1 MTRLRQYALRVP
13 TAPDIDTSAPHPA
26 RVYDYWLGG
35 KDNFEADRQAAT
47 SAMEIFPFTVQSARA
62 CRRYLARVV
71 RFLAAEVG
79 IRQFLD
85 LGTGLPSADNVHE
98 VAQATAPAS
107 RIVYVDNDPIV
118 LVHAR
123 ALLTSSPEGST
134 HYIDADLRDTER
146 VLAEA
151 RRVLDFSQPVA
162 VMLLAVLH
170 FVTDEQD
177 PAGIIRAVMDPLAP
191 GSHLALGHHTADIF
205 PELEEFS
212 QYLSRL
218 NPEYTA
224 TLRSRDQVESLFGD
238 LELVPPGVVQISQ
251 WRPDSAYDADLPA
264 ALWGGVA
271 RKT

>member
-1 MTRLRQYALRVP
+1 VAS
-13 TAPDIDTSAPHPA
+13 APNIDTSAPHPA

-35 KDNFEADRQAAT
+35 KDNFEADRQAAEA
-47 SAMEIFPFTVQSARA
+47 AMEIFPYTVQSARA

-71 RFLAAEVG
+71 RFLAAEMG

-98 VAQATAPAS
+98 VAQAAAPDS

-123 ALLTSSPEGST
+123 ALLTSSAAGET
-134 HYIDADLRDTER
+134 HYIDADLRDTQQ
-146 VLAEA
+146 VLAQA
-151 RRVLDFSQPVA
+151 RQMLDFSQPVA
-162 VMLLAVLH
+162 VMLLSVLH

-177 PAGIIRAVMDPLAP
+177 PAEIIRSVMEPLAP
-191 GSHLALGHHTADIF
+191 GSYLALGHHTADIF
-205 PELEEFS
+205 PELEEFAR
-212 QYLSRL
+212 YLSRL
-218 NPEYTA
+218 NPEYRA
-224 TLRSRDQVESLFGD
+224 TLRTRDQVAALFGD
-238 LELVPPGVVQISQ
+238 LELVPPGLVQISQ

-271 RKT
+271 RKTG

>member
-1 MTRLRQYALRVP
+1 VAS
-13 TAPDIDTSAPHPA
+13 APNIDTSAPHPA

-35 KDNFEADRQAAT
+35 KDNFEADRQAAEA
-47 SAMEIFPFTVQSARA
+47 AMEIFPYTVQSARA

-71 RFLAAEVG
+71 RFLAAEAGV
-79 IRQFLD
+79 RQFLD

-98 VAQATAPAS
+98 VAQAAAPDS
-107 RIVYVDNDPIV
+107 RVVYVDNDPIV

-123 ALLTSSPEGST
+123 ALLTSSPEGET
-134 HYIDADLRDTER
+134 HYVDADLRDTKQ
-146 VLAEA
+146 VLAQA
-151 RRVLDFSQPVA
+151 REMLDFSQPVA

-177 PAGIIRAVMDPLAP
+177 PAEIIRSVMEPLAP
-191 GSHLALGHHTADIF
+191 GSYLALGHHTADIF
-205 PELEEFS
+205 PELEEFA

-218 NPEYTA
+218 NPEYRA
-224 TLRSRDQVESLFGD
+224 TLRTRDQVAALFGD
-238 LELVPPGVVQISQ
+238 LELVPPGLVQISQ

-271 RKT
+271 RKS

>member
-1 MTRLRQYALRVP
+1 VP
-13 TAPDIDTSAPHPA
+13 TAPNIDTSAPHPA

-35 KDNFEADRQAAT
+35 KDNFEADRQAAEA
-47 SAMEIFPFTVQSARA
+47 AMEIFPYTVQSARA

-71 RFLAAEVG
+71 RFLAAEQG

-85 LGTGLPSADNVHE
+85 IGAGLPSADNVHE
-98 VAQATAPAS
+98 VAQAAAPDS

-123 ALLTSSPEGST
+123 ALLTSSPEGATS
-134 HYIDADLRDTER
+134 YIDADLRDTGR
-146 VLAEA
+146 IVAEA
-151 RRVLDFSQPVA
+151 RRSLDFSQPVA
-162 VMLLAVLH
+162 VMLMAILH
-170 FVTDEQD
+170 FIPDEQD
-177 PAGIIRAVMDPLAP
+177 PAGIIRTLMEPLPA
-191 GSHLALGHHTADIF
+191 GSYLALGHHTADIF

-212 QYLSRL
+212 RYLSKL

-224 TLRSRDQVESLFGD
+224 TLRSRDQVAGYFEG

-251 WRPDSAYDADLPA
+251 WRPDSAYDEDLPA

-271 RKT
+271 RKPA

>member
-1 MTRLRQYALRVP
+1 VAS
-13 TAPDIDTSAPHPA
+13 APNIDTSAPHPA

-35 KDNFEADRQAAT
+35 KDNFEADRQAAEA
-47 SAMEIFPFTVQSARA
+47 AMEIFPYTVQSARA

-71 RFLAAEVG
+71 RFLAAEAGV
-79 IRQFLD
+79 RQFLD

-98 VAQATAPAS
+98 VAQAAAPDS

-123 ALLTSSPEGST
+123 ALLTSSPEGET
-134 HYIDADLRDTER
+134 HYVDADLRDTKQ
-146 VLAEA
+146 VLAQA
-151 RRVLDFSQPVA
+151 REMLDFSQPVA

-177 PAGIIRAVMDPLAP
+177 PAEIIRSVMEPLAP
-191 GSHLALGHHTADIF
+191 GSYLALGHHTADIF
-205 PELEEFS
+205 PELEEFAR
-212 QYLSRL
+212 YLSRL
-218 NPEYTA
+218 NPEYRA
-224 TLRSRDQVESLFGD
+224 TLRTRDQVAALFGD
-238 LELVPPGVVQISQ
+238 LELVPPGLVQISQ

-271 RKT
+271 RKS

>member
-1 MTRLRQYALRVP
+1 MAS
-13 TAPDIDTSAPHPA
+13 APNIDTSAPHPA

-35 KDNFEADRQAAT
+35 KDNFEADRQAAEA
-47 SAMEIFPFTVQSARA
+47 AMEIFPYTVQSARA

-71 RFLAAEVG
+71 RFLAAEAGV
-79 IRQFLD
+79 RQSLD

-98 VAQATAPAS
+98 VAQAAAPDS

-123 ALLTSSPEGST
+123 ALLTSSPEGET
-134 HYIDADLRDTER
+134 HYVDADLRDTKQ
-146 VLAEA
+146 VLAQA
-151 RRVLDFSQPVA
+151 REMLDFSQPVA

-170 FVTDEQD
+170 FVTDEQA
-177 PAGIIRAVMDPLAP
+177 PAEIIRSVMEPLAP
-191 GSHLALGHHTADIF
+191 GSYLALGHHTADIF
-205 PELEEFS
+205 PELEEFA

-218 NPEYTA
+218 NPEYRA
-224 TLRSRDQVESLFGD
+224 TLRTRDQVAALFGD
-238 LELVPPGVVQISQ
+238 LELVPPGLVQISQ

-271 RKT
+271 RKS

>member
-1 MTRLRQYALRVP
+1 VAS
-13 TAPDIDTSAPHPA
+13 APNIDTSAPHPA

-35 KDNFEADRQAAT
+35 KDNFEADRQAAEA
-47 SAMEIFPFTVQSARA
+47 AMEIFPYTVQSARA

-71 RFLAAEVG
+71 RFLAAEKG

-98 VAQATAPAS
+98 VAQAAAPDS

-123 ALLTSSPEGST
+123 ALLTSSPEGET
-134 HYIDADLRDTER
+134 HYIDADLRDTKQ

-151 RRVLDFSQPVA
+151 RQVLDFSQPVA
-162 VMLLAVLH
+162 VMLLSVLH

-177 PAGIIRAVMDPLAP
+177 PAGIIRSVMEPLAP
-191 GSHLALGHHTADIF
+191 GSYLALGHHTADIF
-205 PELEEFS
+205 PELEEFAR
-212 QYLSRL
+212 YLSRQ
-218 NPEYTA
+218 NPDYTA
-224 TLRSRDQVESLFGD
+224 TLRSRDQVTGYFDG
-238 LELVPPGVVQISQ
+238 LELVPPGVVQISR
-251 WRPDSAYDADLPA
+251 WRPDSAYDSDLPA

-271 RKT
+271 RKP

>member
-1 MTRLRQYALRVP
+1 MAS
-13 TAPDIDTSAPHPA
+13 APNIDTSAPHPA

-35 KDNFEADRQAAT
+35 KDNFEADRQAAEA
-47 SAMEIFPFTVQSARA
+47 AMEIFPYTVQSARA

-71 RFLAAEVG
+71 RFLAAEAGV
-79 IRQFLD
+79 RQFLD

-98 VAQATAPAS
+98 VAQAAAPDS

-123 ALLTSSPEGST
+123 ALLTSSPEGET
-134 HYIDADLRDTER
+134 HYIDADLRDTKQ

-151 RRVLDFSQPVA
+151 RQMLDFSQPVA

-177 PAGIIRAVMDPLAP
+177 PAEIIRSVMEPLAP
-191 GSHLALGHHTADIF
+191 GSYLALGHHTADIL
-205 PELEEFS
+205 PELEEFA

-218 NPEYTA
+218 NPEYRA
-224 TLRSRDQVESLFGD
+224 TLRTRDQVAALFGD
-238 LELVPPGVVQISQ
+238 LELVPPGLVQISQ

-271 RKT
+271 RKS

>member
-1 MTRLRQYALRVP
+1 MAS
-13 TAPDIDTSAPHPA
+13 APNIDTSAPHPA

-35 KDNFEADRQAAT
+35 KDNFEADRQAAEA
-47 SAMEIFPFTVQSARA
+47 AMEIFPYTVQSARA

-71 RFLAAEVG
+71 RFLAAEAGV
-79 IRQFLD
+79 RQFLD

-98 VAQATAPAS
+98 VAQAAAPDS

-123 ALLTSSPEGST
+123 ALLTSSPEGET
-134 HYIDADLRDTER
+134 HYVDADLRDTKQ
-146 VLAEA
+146 VLAQA
-151 RRVLDFSQPVA
+151 REMLDFSQPVA

-177 PAGIIRAVMDPLAP
+177 PAEIIRSVMEPLAP
-191 GSHLALGHHTADIF
+191 GSYLALGHHTADIF
-205 PELEEFS
+205 PELEEFA

-218 NPEYTA
+218 NPEYRA
-224 TLRSRDQVESLFGD
+224 TLRTRDQVAALFGD
-238 LELVPPGVVQISQ
+238 LELVPPGLVQISQ

-271 RKT
+271 RKS

>member
-1 MTRLRQYALRVP
+1 VAS
-13 TAPDIDTSAPHPA
+13 APNIDTSAPHPA

-35 KDNFEADRQAAT
+35 KDNFEADRQAAEA
-47 SAMEIFPFTVQSARA
+47 AMEIFPYTVQSARA

-71 RFLAAEVG
+71 RFLAAEAGV
-79 IRQFLD
+79 RQFLD

-98 VAQATAPAS
+98 VAQAAAPDS

-123 ALLTSSPEGST
+123 ALLTSSPEGET
-134 HYIDADLRDTER
+134 HYVDADLRDTKQ
-146 VLAEA
+146 VLAQA
-151 RRVLDFSQPVA
+151 REMLDFSQPVA

-177 PAGIIRAVMDPLAP
+177 PAEIIRSVMEPLAP
-191 GSHLALGHHTADIF
+191 GSYLALGHHTADIF
-205 PELEEFS
+205 PELEEFA

-218 NPEYTA
+218 NPEYRA
-224 TLRSRDQVESLFGD
+224 TLRTRDQVAALFGD
-238 LELVPPGVVQISQ
+238 LELVPPGLVQISQ

-271 RKT
+271 RKS

>member
-1 MTRLRQYALRVP
+1 VA

-35 KDNFEADRQAAT
+35 KDNFEADRQAAEA
-47 SAMEIFPFTVQSARA
+47 AMEIFPYTVQSARA
-62 CRRYLARVV
+62 CRRYLARIV
-71 RFLAAEVG
+71 RHLATEAG

-98 VAQATAPAS
+98 VAQAAAPAS
-107 RIVYVDNDPIV
+107 RVVYVDHDPIV

-134 HYIDADLRDTER
+134 HYIDADLRDTGQ

-151 RRVLDFSQPVA
+151 GRFLDFSQPVA

-177 PAGIIRAVMDPLAP
+177 PARIIRTLMEPLAP
-191 GSHLALGHHTADIF
+191 GSYLALGHHTADIF

-212 QYLSRL
+212 RYLSRL
-218 NPEYTA
+218 NPDYTA
-224 TLRSRDQVESLFGD
+224 TLRTREQVEGLFGA

-251 WRPDSAYDADLPA
+251 WRPDSAYDAGLPA
-264 ALWGGVA
+264 ALWGGLA
-271 RKT
+271 RKTR